1 MCALPDPAIVTTYA
15 GTPLHILLKQRK
27 INHQN
32 VLAVV
37 TQIVQ
42 IIRRLTEASLC
53 HCDLKAD
60 NIVVDFVGKSQKP
73 KVTIID
79 LGLMR
84 RFGERVFLK
93 TKKKRSVFIYA
104 PELCKVRSVPV
115 SPESQVYQVG
125 RVMTSII

>member
-1 MCALPDPAIVTTYA
+1 MLT
-15 GTPLHILLKQRK
+15 
-27 INHQN
+27 
-32 VLAVV
+32 VV
-37 TQIVQ
+37 AQIVQ

-53 HCDLKAD
+53 HCDLKPD
-60 NIVVDFVGKSQKP
+60 NIVVDFVGRSLKP

-84 RFGERVFLK
+84 KFGERVCMK
-93 TKKKRSVFIYA
+93 PRKKRSVFIYA
-104 PELCKVRSVPV
+104 PELCNERPVPV